1 MVIEYNT
8 LEKLDQKL
16 IILLSCFAL
25 GAAKETIHT
34 EEIAHKAFLLK
45 KSGFSW
51 QIEKYQKYPDLTK
64 VRKALDRAKDLGWI
78 IGSYSYDLLK
88 DGWKL
93 TTLGI
98 NEANEIKHLLKLKK
112 TKVALQPM
120 DRKKIKI
127 FSNNAYYKKYL
138 KNRELE
144 INSFELADMLGS
156 AAGNSQNIRSKFF
169 ELKNL
174 LLLGENEKLSLFL
187 EYLEKQFPDLLDIN
201 EFHKNNMASN
211 RKISNIK

>member
-25 GAAKETIHT
+25 GAAKQTIHT
-34 EEIAHKAFLLK
+34 EAIASKAFLLK
-45 KSGFSW
+45 TSGFSW
-51 QIEKYQKYPDLTK
+51 QIEKYQKNPDLTK

-78 IGSYSYDLLK
+78 IGSYSYDLFK

-93 TTLGI
+93 TTSGI
-98 NEANEIKHLLKLKK
+98 NAANEIKHLLKIKK
-112 TKVALQPM
+112 TKIMLQPI
-120 DRKKIKI
+120 DKKKLKI
-127 FSNNAYYKKYL
+127 FSNNTYYQKFI
-138 KNRELE
+138 KNNNLE

-174 LLLGENEKLSLFL
+174 VLLGENEKLSLFL
-187 EYLEKQFPDLLDIN
+187 EHLEKKFPDLLNIN
-201 EFHKNNMASN
+201 ELHKNNMASN

>member
-25 GAAKETIHT
+25 GAAKQTIHT
-34 EEIAHKAFLLK
+34 EEIAYKAFLLK

-78 IGSYSYDLLK
+78 IGSYSYDLFK

-93 TTLGI
+93 TTSGI
-98 NEANEIKHLLKLKK
+98 NEANEIKHLLKIKK
-112 TKVALQPM
+112 TKIMLQPI
-120 DRKKIKI
+120 DKKKLKI
-127 FSNNAYYKKYL
+127 FSYTIYQKFIKNN
-138 KNRELE
+138 NLE

-174 LLLGENEKLSLFL
+174 VLLGENEKLSLFL
-187 EYLEKQFPDLLDIN
+187 EHLEKKFPDLLNIN
-201 EFHKNNMASN
+201 ELHKNNMASN

>member
-25 GAAKETIHT
+25 GAAKQTIHT
-34 EEIAHKAFLLK
+34 EEIAYKAFLLK

-64 VRKALDRAKDLGWI
+64 VRNALDRAKDLGWI
-78 IGSYSYDLLK
+78 IGSYSYDLFK

-93 TTLGI
+93 TTSGI
-98 NEANEIKHLLKLKK
+98 NAANEIKHLLKIKK
-112 TKVALQPM
+112 TKIMLQPI
-120 DRKKIKI
+120 DKKKLKI
-127 FSNNAYYKKYL
+127 FSNNTYYQKFI
-138 KNRELE
+138 KNNNLE

-174 LLLGENEKLSLFL
+174 VLLGENEKLSLFL
-187 EYLEKQFPDLLDIN
+187 EHLEKKFPDLLNIN
-201 EFHKNNMASN
+201 ELHKNNMASN
-211 RKISNIK
+211 RKNSNIK

>member
-25 GAAKETIHT
+25 GAAKQTIHT
-34 EEIAHKAFLLK
+34 EEIAYKAFLLK

-78 IGSYSYDLLK
+78 IGSYSYDLFK

-93 TTLGI
+93 TTSGI
-98 NEANEIKHLLKLKK
+98 NAANEIKHLLKIKK
-112 TKVALQPM
+112 TKIMLQPI
-120 DRKKIKI
+120 DKKRLKI
-127 FSNNAYYKKYL
+127 FSNNTYYQKFI
-138 KNRELE
+138 KNNNLE

-174 LLLGENEKLSLFL
+174 VLLGENEKLSLFL
-187 EYLEKQFPDLLDIN
+187 EHLEKKFPDLLNIN
-201 EFHKNNMASN
+201 ELHKNNMASN

>member
-34 EEIAHKAFLLK
+34 EEIAYKAFLLK

-78 IGSYSYDLLK
+78 IGSYSYDLFK

-93 TTLGI
+93 TTSGI
-98 NEANEIKHLLKLKK
+98 NAANEIKHLLKIKK
-112 TKVALQPM
+112 TKIMLQPI
-120 DRKKIKI
+120 DKKRLKI
-127 FSNNAYYKKYL
+127 FSNNTYYQKFI
-138 KNRELE
+138 KNNNLE

-174 LLLGENEKLSLFL
+174 VLLGENEKLSLFL
-187 EYLEKQFPDLLDIN
+187 EHLEKKFPDLLNIN
-201 EFHKNNMASN
+201 ELHKNNMASN

>member
-25 GAAKETIHT
+25 GAAKQTIHT
-34 EEIAHKAFLLK
+34 EEIAYKAFLLK

-78 IGSYSYDLLK
+78 IGSYSYDLFK

-93 TTLGI
+93 TTSGI
-98 NEANEIKHLLKLKK
+98 NAANEIKHLLKIKK
-112 TKVALQPM
+112 TKIMLQPI
-120 DRKKIKI
+120 DKKKLKI
-127 FSNNAYYKKYL
+127 FSNNTYYQKFI
-138 KNRELE
+138 KNNNLE

-174 LLLGENEKLSLFL
+174 VLLGENEKLSLFL
-187 EYLEKQFPDLLDIN
+187 EHLEKKFPDLLNIN
-201 EFHKNNMASN
+201 ELHKNNMASN